1 MQPTFVLGCLRWWAQ
16 VHFGLVIGSLQGATR
31 LASRTFPAPS
41 PRLRTKL
48 LTDTM
53 RHSRLNENAPER
65 FRGLTAL
72 EARELIVGEMATLG
86 LLEKIEDN
94 LMMMPYGDRTGAVIE
109 PWLKIDA
116 GTSA

>member
-1 MQPTFVLGCLRWWAQ
+1 MQPTFVLGCLHWWAQ

-53 RHSRLNENAPER
+53 RHSRLNENAPMQPLQR
-65 FRGLTAL
+65 A
-72 EARELIVGEMATLG
+72 ANAD
-86 LLEKIEDN
+86 K
-94 LMMMPYGDRTGAVIE
+94 
-109 PWLKIDA
+109 WLK
-116 GTSA
+116 G